1 MATPAA
7 GIAYLV
13 VHCLDFQAIAD
24 KKQYLITWRIFPMA
38 TELKTFIGSQFINKP
53 VLADIEF
60 IPHLEKINDFAAN
73 NGLKI
78 YVTSSARPWDVPV
91 VGPAFPAA
99 KMSNHFIGHAIDMNI
114 KIGGKLYTSHELGDF
129 NSLPS
134 TIQAFFTAIRN
145 HPVLHWGGDFGDP
158 VHIDD
163 RLNKNDPNTWKQKL
177 SIIQSELTG
186 LTQPGIRAVNSPRL
200 LFLTTPLMEGN
211 DVKAVQEKLIG
222 KGFNLGITSAD
233 GLFGPATSQ
242 AVAKFQEQAGLDPI
256 DGMVG
261 DKTRQALGL

>member
-1 MATPAA
+1 
-7 GIAYLV
+7 
-13 VHCLDFQAIAD
+13 
-24 KKQYLITWRIFPMA
+24 MA
-38 TELKTFIGSQFINKP
+38 TELKTFTGSQFINKP

-60 IPHLEKINDFAAN
+60 IPHLEKINDFAAT
-73 NGLKI
+73 NGLEI
-78 YVTSSARPWDVPV
+78 YVTSSARPWGVPV
-91 VGPAFPAA
+91 AGAIIPPAR
-99 KMSNHFIGHAIDMNI
+99 MSNHLIGHAIDMNI
-114 KIGGKLYTSHELGDF
+114 QIGRKLYTSHELGDF

-134 TIQAFFTAIRN
+134 TIQAFFTAIRK
-145 HPVLHWGGDFGDP
+145 HPVLHWGEDFSDP

-163 RLNKNDPNTWKQKL
+163 RLNKNYPNTWKQKL
-177 SIIQSELTG
+177 PIIQSELTG

-211 DVKAVQEKLIG
+211 DVKAVQEKLIAQ
-222 KGFNLGITSAD
+222 GFDLGITRAD

-242 AVAKFQEQAGLDPI
+242 AVAKFQDREDLDPI